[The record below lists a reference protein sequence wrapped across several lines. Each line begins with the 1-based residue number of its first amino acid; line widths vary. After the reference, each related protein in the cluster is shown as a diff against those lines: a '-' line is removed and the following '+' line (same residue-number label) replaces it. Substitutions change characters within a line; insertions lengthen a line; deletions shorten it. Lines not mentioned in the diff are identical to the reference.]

1 MPWLGDRPQLYPSAR
16 VGNIMLGVMRMNQ
29 EWRSNHDDI
38 QIGNDVIVG
47 AQSVVIKDVSPY
59 AVVGG
64 TPGWFIT

>member
-1 MPWLGDRPQLYPSAR
+1 MKKNRQYSIGANCGTF
-16 VGNIMLGVMRMNQ
+16 VGVMRLNQ